1 MHDLQDF
8 IDFAQNTANLNNSR
22 EVETENGES
31 ELPLQKIKDDDQLD
45 KLKLN
50 LNGNIKVKLVK
61 ENGVPI
67 YSQLSRT

>member
-31 ELPLQKIKDDDQLD
+31 ELPLQKIKDDGQLD